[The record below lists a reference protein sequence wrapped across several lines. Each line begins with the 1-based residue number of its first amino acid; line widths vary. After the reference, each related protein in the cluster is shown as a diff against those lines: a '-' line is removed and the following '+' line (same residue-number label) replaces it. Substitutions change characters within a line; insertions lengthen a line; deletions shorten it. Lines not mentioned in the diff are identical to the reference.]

1 MFAMSFFMES
11 KAADAL
17 FFARICAIFIEF
29 LRIIAYNGTMVGR
42 KQVARTACK
51 SVSGKAGFIKLKC
64 RVEQIACI
72 TLNQVLPYRKTFG
85 S

>member
-1 MFAMSFFMES
+1 MSFCMES

-42 KQVARTACK
+42 K
-51 SVSGKAGFIKLKC
+51 
-64 RVEQIACI
+64 
-72 TLNQVLPYRKTFG
+72 
-85 S
+85 